1 MRKLFIITITFFLI
15 ATVNSYAEVIKK
27 ILIDGNK
34 RVSDETVIIYGDI
47 ELNKN
52 ILEKDIN
59 EIIRKLYSTNFFE
72 EVNINF
78 KNNVLSVKLKEY
90 PVVNQLIILGE
101 KRDSFQKQIKKI
113 IKLKENKS
121 FVRSFLARDISLIER
136 FYASLGFNFSKVEAK
151 VRKLDDAK
159 IDLILEIERGEKT
172 KISSISFLGNKNVK
186 SKRLKEIIA
195 SEENKFWKFI
205 SKNTVLSESLIA
217 LDKRLLI
224 NYYKSLGFYDIKIK
238 SNIAK
243 ITQIGNAELTYT
255 VEEGKRFTI
264 NKISTNVDETFDKKL
279 FFPLNKSYKKYI
291 GDYYSPFK
299 IKKLLEELD
308 KIIADNNLQF
318 VEHNVQETIDK
329 DGINIKFNVFEGKK
343 TLVERINITGNN
355 ITNED
360 VIRGELLLDEGDPFT
375 KLNLEKSIAE
385 IKQRNIF
392 KNVTF
397 ETKKGTSD
405 GLEII
410 DINVEEKPTGEIMA
424 GAGVGTNGGTISI
437 GIKENNWLGEG
448 KRVGFDLTL
457 DEESI
462 AGVLEYSNPNYDFL
476 GNSLNYSISSEK
488 NDKPEQGYENSIIS
502 ANIGTSFQQF
512 KDVTAFLG
520 LNVSYDDLQTLEN
533 ASASLKKQSG
543 TYSELAGTYS
553 FTLDRRDRVFMPTSG
568 SIVRFGQ
575 NIPLVADKA
584 FIANNFNISTYKSIN
599 ENVIGSANIILA
611 TVNGLGDDDV
621 RLSKRKN
628 LSTRRLRGFERGKV
642 GPVDGNDHIGGNYAA
657 SLNFES
663 ALPNLLPDTTNTD
676 VSLFLDFG
684 SVWGVDYDSSIG
696 DSNKIRSSTGVT
708 ASWISPIGPVTFV
721 LSQNLSKADTDKT
734 ESFNFNLGTTF

>member
-279 FFPLNKSYKKYI
+279 FFPLNKRYKKYI

-599 ENVIGSANIILA
+599 ENVIGSAKLYLA

>member
-476 GNSLNYSISSEK
+476 GNSLNYSISSVS
-488 NDKPEQGYENSIIS
+488 NDKPDQGYENRIIS
-502 ANIGTSFQQF
+502 AGVGTSFEQY
-512 KDVTAFLG
+512 KNLYASLG
-520 LNVSYDDLQTLEN
+520 LNASYDDLTTN
-533 ASASLKKQSG
+533 SSASSSLKKQAGEFSEISG
-543 TYSELAGTYS
+543 NYGFS
-553 FTLDRRDRVFMPTSG
+553 LDNRDRTFMPTSG
-568 SIVRFGQ
+568 
-575 NIPLVADKA
+575 NIITFRQTLPLFADKK
-584 FIANNFNISTYKSIN
+584 FIANTLSASAYKSIT
-599 ENVIGSANIILA
+599 ENVIGASKFYFSAITINE
-611 TVNGLGDDDV
+611 GD
-621 RLSKRKN
+621 K
-628 LSTRRLRGFERGKV
+628 
-642 GPVDGNDHIGGNYAA
+642 
-657 SLNFES
+657 
-663 ALPNLLPDTTNTD
+663 
-676 VSLFLDFG
+676 
-684 SVWGVDYDSSIG
+684 
-696 DSNKIRSSTGVT
+696 
-708 ASWISPIGPVTFV
+708 
-721 LSQNLSKADTDKT
+721 
-734 ESFNFNLGTTF
+734 

>member
-1 MRKLFIITITFFLI
+1 M
-15 ATVNSYAEVIKK
+15 EIK
-27 ILIDGNK
+27 I
-34 RVSDETVIIYGDI
+34 SDETVIIYGDI

-264 NKISTNVDETFDKKL
+264 NKYLQMWMNFDKKL
-279 FFPLNKSYKKYI
+279 SLTKVIKYI
-291 GDYYSPFK
+291 VIIIHPLK
-299 IKKLLEELD
+299 LKLLEELD
-308 KIIADNNLQF
+308 KILDNNLQF
-318 VEHNVQETIDK
+318 VEHNVWK
-329 DGINIKFNVFEGKK
+329 
-343 TLVERINITGNN
+343 
-355 ITNED
+355 
-360 VIRGELLLDEGDPFT
+360 LL
-375 KLNLEKSIAE
+375 I
-385 IKQRNIF
+385 
-392 KNVTF
+392 
-397 ETKKGTSD
+397 
-405 GLEII
+405 
-410 DINVEEKPTGEIMA
+410 
-424 GAGVGTNGGTISI
+424 
-437 GIKENNWLGEG
+437 
-448 KRVGFDLTL
+448 
-457 DEESI
+457 
-462 AGVLEYSNPNYDFL
+462 
-476 GNSLNYSISSEK
+476 
-488 NDKPEQGYENSIIS
+488 
-502 ANIGTSFQQF
+502 
-512 KDVTAFLG
+512 
-520 LNVSYDDLQTLEN
+520 
-533 ASASLKKQSG
+533 
-543 TYSELAGTYS
+543 
-553 FTLDRRDRVFMPTSG
+553 
-568 SIVRFGQ
+568 
-575 NIPLVADKA
+575 
-584 FIANNFNISTYKSIN
+584 
-599 ENVIGSANIILA
+599 
-611 TVNGLGDDDV
+611 
-621 RLSKRKN
+621 
-628 LSTRRLRGFERGKV
+628 
-642 GPVDGNDHIGGNYAA
+642 
-657 SLNFES
+657 
-663 ALPNLLPDTTNTD
+663 
-676 VSLFLDFG
+676 
-684 SVWGVDYDSSIG
+684 
-696 DSNKIRSSTGVT
+696 
-708 ASWISPIGPVTFV
+708 
-721 LSQNLSKADTDKT
+721 KT
-734 ESFNFNLGTTF
+734 EY